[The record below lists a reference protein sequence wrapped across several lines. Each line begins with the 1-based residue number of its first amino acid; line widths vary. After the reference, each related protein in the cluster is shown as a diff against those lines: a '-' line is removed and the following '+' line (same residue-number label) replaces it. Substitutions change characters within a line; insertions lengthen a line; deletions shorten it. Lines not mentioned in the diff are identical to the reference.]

1 LQILRLA
8 FIVFVS
14 ILVTN
19 VLYANAQLPQLATFR
34 ENARVIVD
42 QIDNQ
47 ETIASIILQT
57 TSTKEIKI
65 PAELEQKIRDSDR
78 VLAVIITNET
88 QCVLGVQDEICVLI
102 NISME
107 GIEGGIIPIQ
117 DTARE
122 IGDSLIDDINAAF
135 GLETKPHST
144 FIHTEDTVN
153 RALETSGLIS
163 GRGTVSAVYTSPY
176 QETSAL
182 YEKLGVLLLHDL
194 ILEAGGFLET
204 GKNLSFEDNS
214 TVIFSI
220 IPQEDLS
227 LLQLKV
233 SAKYPVDDKTITSF
247 DPLVFLKTKKLEKAD
262 FFSKGFYPLN
272 SLFQFIILSNEPIM
286 VDTTYSNIV
295 PIAVR
300 EGERVPVDLTKK
312 GWFFDSDS
320 GTIIDGKYLFGTD
333 LMVTHNELVITLT
346 PFDEESAPKIVT
358 PIIEIDN
365 FDESLFVLLGIGV
378 VGVAA
383 AVYYLKGYRK

>member
-1 LQILRLA
+1 
-8 FIVFVS
+8 VS

-19 VLYANAQLPQLATFR
+19 VLYANAQLPQLASFR
-34 ENARVIVD
+34 ENAQVIVD

-57 TSTKEIKI
+57 TSTEEIKI
-65 PAELEQKIRDSDR
+65 PAELEQKIRDTDR

-135 GLETKPHST
+135 GLDTKFHSA
-144 FIHTEDTVN
+144 FIHSEDTIN

-176 QETSAL
+176 QESSAL
-182 YEKLGVLLLHDL
+182 YEKLGALLLHDL
-194 ILEAGGFLET
+194 IKEANGFLET

-233 SAKYPVDDKTITSF
+233 SAKYPADDKTITSF
-247 DPLVFLKTKKLEKAD
+247 DPLVFLKTKNLEKAD
-262 FFSKGFYPLN
+262 FFAKGFYPLN
-272 SLFQFIILSNEPIM
+272 SLFQFVILSNEPIM

-300 EGERVPVDLTKK
+300 DGERVPIDLTKK

-320 GTIIDGKYLFGTD
+320 GTKIDGKYLFGKD
-333 LMVTHNELVITLT
+333 LMVTHNELTITLT
-346 PFDEESAPKIVT
+346 SFDEESAPKIVT

-365 FDESLFVLLGIGV
+365 FDESLLVLLGIGV

>member
-1 LQILRLA
+1 LQILRLV
-8 FIVFVS
+8 FVVFVS

-34 ENARVIVD
+34 ESAQVIVD
-42 QIDNQ
+42 QIGNQ
-47 ETIASIILQT
+47 EIIASIILQT
-57 TSTKEIKI
+57 TSTKEIKV
-65 PAELEQKIRDSDR
+65 PPELEQKIRDTDR
-78 VLAVIITNET
+78 VLSVVITNEKE
-88 QCVLGVQDEICVLI
+88 CVLGVQDEICVLI
-102 NISME
+102 NISREGME
-107 GIEGGIIPIQ
+107 NIVQIQ
-117 DTARE
+117 DTARD
-122 IGDSLIDDINAAF
+122 IGDSLIDDINSAF
-135 GLETKPHST
+135 NLNAKSHSVFVHPESTINKVLETPST
-144 FIHTEDTVN
+144 IF
-153 RALETSGLIS
+153 
-163 GRGTVSAVYTSPY
+163 GRSTVSAVYTLPY

-182 YEKLGVLLLHDL
+182 YEKLEVLLLHDL
-194 ILEAGGFLET
+194 IREANGFLET

-214 TVIFSI
+214 TVILSI

-247 DPLVFLKTKKLEKAD
+247 DPLVFLKTKNLEKAD

-272 SLFQFIILSNEPIM
+272 SLFQFVILSNEPIM

-300 EGERVPVDLTKK
+300 EGERVPIDLTKK

-320 GTIIDGKYLFGTD
+320 GTKIDGKYLFGKD
-333 LMVTHNELVITLT
+333 LMVTHNELTITLT
-346 PFDEESAPKIVT
+346 SFDEESAPKIVT

-365 FDESLFVLLGIGV
+365 FDESLLVLLGIGV